1 MRRLTLTAVLLTMF
15 AAGSIPSSAQTSLAG
30 AGPRSLEILGITVEG
45 VSDDYTRGFVEQT
58 SGLTVGDK
66 VVIPGDPAFADA
78 IRAIYRLGTYDDVR
92 IIEDRRL
99 GAGVFLSIQVRE
111 VPKLA
116 EYTFSGLKKSERKDL
131 RKTIPLISRAPVR
144 PATVAR
150 AEQIIRDF
158 LREKGFPLASISVDR
173 TVDSDNLV
181 SFHFAVEKGPKVR
194 VGEISITGNEQLSSR
209 AVRKVMKTKT
219 KSRWRFWRAAKFQTS
234 IFEEDLDLIIQKYND
249 SGFYDAE
256 IVRDTTYIANPEG
269 KPYMV
274 VGVEVREGPQFRVRE
289 VSWEGNTL
297 YPDEVLTQS
306 LGFLPGDVYNA
317 SRMDQ
322 NLYMNGKNTDIYSLY
337 QNRGYMRFSIQP
349 VITVA
354 PGDSLDL
361 HFELFEGDEYRYGTI
376 TVNGNAKTKEHV
388 VRRELFTIP
397 GQTFSRDQIQ
407 ESIRRLMQLNY
418 FTQESLG
425 AGPGIDISEEDKSVN
440 LAFNLEETGSDQ
452 LELSGTWGRFG
463 LILQLRF
470 GFNNFSAQNLFK
482 GDQWRPL
489 PSGDGQRL
497 SVGIQTNGRRYQ
509 QYSLSFTEPWMGGR
523 PRPAGFSL
531 SFSEIS
537 GSTFLASQAAGKLL
551 TFSGSVFYER
561 RLSWPDQFFSTGT
574 TIGYQYFNNKNW
586 IRTLPQDVSQ
596 QVTFKQTLTRNSTDH
611 PLFPSSGSKFS
622 LSLEIAPP
630 VGDLIQ
636 FHKWR
641 MNQTWNVP
649 LTRKISIGVTADYG
663 YIGSLTGRQVA
674 FERFVVGGSPFET
687 QGFFSFFGKEVIY
700 MRGYPLAAL
709 GPRDASNDP
718 VGGRILNRYT
728 AELRWMAVQSQQ
740 LQAAPYMFADAA
752 NTWDSFSAYNA
763 SDLFRSAGFGVRL
776 FLPILG
782 LVELAYGYNYDTF
795 VPINGKHDGS
805 NRWSFQFSLGQGFG
819 Q

>member
-1 MRRLTLTAVLLTMF
+1 MRRSACIALLLSTVAM
-15 AAGSIPSSAQTSLAG
+15 ASIPQSTSAQALA
-30 AGPRSLEILGITVEG
+30 AARSLEILGITVEG

-58 SGLTVGDK
+58 SGLTIGEQ
-66 VVIPGDPAFADA
+66 VVIPGDPSFADA
-78 IRAIYRLGTYDDVR
+78 IRSIYRLGTYDDVR
-92 IIEDRRL
+92 IVEDRRL
-99 GAGVFLSIQVRE
+99 GSGVFLSIQVRE
-111 VPKLA
+111 VPKLG
-116 EYTFSGLKKSERKDL
+116 EYTLSGLKKSHRKDL
-131 RKTIPLISRAPVR
+131 RKVIPLISRAPVR

-150 AEQIIRDF
+150 AEQVIDEF
-158 LREKGFPLASISVDR
+158 LREKGYPLATIEMER

-181 SFHFAVEKGPKVR
+181 SFEINIDRGPKVR
-194 VGEISITGNEQLSSR
+194 VGEVQISGNDQLSSGTI
-209 AVRKVMKTKT
+209 RKAMETKT
-219 KSRWRFWRAAKFQTS
+219 KSFWKFWRSAKYEANV
-234 IFEEDLDLIIQKYND
+234 FEEDLARILAKYND
-249 SGFYDAE
+249 RGFYDAE
-256 IVRDTTYIANPEG
+256 IVRDTTYIEDGDG

-274 VGVEVREGPQFRVRE
+274 VGVEIKEGPQFHVRN
-289 VSWEGNTL
+289 VTWEGNTL

-306 LGFLPGDVYNA
+306 LGFLVGDVYNG
-317 SRMDQ
+317 SRLEQ
-322 NLYMNGKNTDIYSLY
+322 NLYMNGKNTDIFSLY
-337 QNRGYMRFSIQP
+337 QNRGYMRFQIEP
-349 VITVA
+349 VISVVD
-354 PGDSLDL
+354 GDSLDL
-361 HFELFEGDEYRYGTI
+361 HFDLFEGDEYRYGTI

-425 AGPGIDISEEDKSVN
+425 AGPGIEISEEDKTVD
-440 LAFNLEETGSDQ
+440 LDFNLDETGSDQ

-470 GFNNFSAQNLFK
+470 GFNNFSAQNLFNK
-482 GDQWRPL
+482 GEWRPL

-509 QYSLSFTEPWMGGR
+509 QYSLSFTEPWLGGR
-523 PRPAGFSL
+523 PRPGGFSL

-537 GSTFLASQAAGKLL
+537 GSTFLAQQAAGKLL

-574 TIGYQYFNNKNW
+574 SLGYQYFNNKNW
-586 IRTLPQDVSQ
+586 IRTLPQNVSQ
-596 QVTFKQTLTRNSTDH
+596 QVTIKQTLTRNSTDH

-622 LSLEIAPP
+622 VSLEIAPP
-630 VGDLIQ
+630 IGNLIQ

-641 MNQTWNVP
+641 LNQTWNVP
-649 LTRKISIGVTADYG
+649 LTRKLSLGVTADYG
-663 YIGSLTGRQVA
+663 YIGSLSGSDVA

-718 VGGRILNRYT
+718 LGGRILNRYS

-740 LQAAPYMFADAA
+740 LQAAPYMFMDAA
-752 NTWDSFSAYNA
+752 NTWDAFNTFNP

-795 VPINGKHDGS
+795 FPINGKHDGT
-805 NRWSFQFSLGQGFG
+805 NRWTFQFSLGQGFG